1 MRRRLIRHH
10 LPLAALSA
18 VAVATLYVTR
28 PYPDRITRLSFSTAY
43 PALVLLAFTLVTGPW
58 NVLLRRKNPVSSDL
72 RRDAGIWAGLLA
84 LAHTVIGQCVHL
96 RGRPW
101 LYYVYGPWEH
111 GHRFPL
117 RHDLFGFNN
126 ETGLASALL
135 IALLLATSSDWAL
148 RRLGTPGWKRLQRW
162 NYAAFALA
170 VAHGVGYQTMEKQK
184 AHFVAVV
191 LACALVALLM
201 QAAGWLARRRER
213 QSSGQASAISS

>member
-1 MRRRLIRHH
+1 MRRRLIAHH
-10 LPLAALSA
+10 LPLAVLSA
-18 VAVATLYVTR
+18 VAVASLSITR

-58 NVLLRRKNPVSSDL
+58 NVLLRRRNPVSSDL

-84 LAHTVIGQCVHL
+84 LTHTVIGQCVHL

-126 ETGLASALL
+126 YTGLVSALL

-170 VAHGVGYQTMEKQK
+170 VAHGLGYQAQEKQK

-191 LACALVALLM
+191 VASALAALLM
-201 QAAGWLARRRER
+201 QASGWMARRSARA
-213 QSSGQASAISS
+213 SSARSISS